1 MIFTLGNDIYNG
13 TRVSMEDMQG
23 ATNMFVTTL
32 DRWTPDNQNASLQR
46 PLRSKAVMR
55 VSDQYVENGSYL
67 RFQNITLGYNVS
79 SDFLSLTKYI
89 SGLRLYASLQN
100 FFTITDYS
108 GDNPEVSKYGQDN
121 LGAGYDAFSYPL
133 AKSVLFGL
141 NLKF

>member
-13 TRVSMEDMQG
+13 TRVTMEDMQG
-23 ATNMFVTTL
+23 ATNLFAYTTNY
-32 DRWTPDNQNASLQR
+32 WTSDNQNASLPR

-55 VSDQYVENGSYL
+55 MSDQYVENGSYL
-67 RFQNITLGYNVS
+67 RFQNITLGYNVPS
-79 SDFLSLTKYI
+79 QALNFTKYV
-89 SGLRLYASLQN
+89 SSLRLYVSLQN

-121 LGAGYDAFSYPL
+121 LGAGYDSFSYPL

-141 NLKF
+141 NVKF